1 MGTARTSGLGSGE
14 LSGVHLGRPADLSR
28 SSKELELDPELD
40 EHSIYE
46 LPVSEHARSLADS
59 SAADARQWLNVPGG
73 CGFAIVRGQKL
84 RLARRWPGTPPA
96 CQLRRRA
103 DLRILLD
110 TCPDL
115 HAHLPAAAGH
125 YRPFPSVP
133 GPDGPKRLSGR

>member
-28 SSKELELDPELD
+28 SSKESWNWTPN
-40 EHSIYE
+40 STSTRSTSY
-46 LPVSEHARSLADS
+46 PSPSMSRSLADS

-73 CGFAIVRGQKL
+73 CGFAVVRGQKL

-125 YRPFPSVP
+125 TDRFRAFR
-133 GPDGPKRLSGR
+133 GLTAR